1 MVNYRKWKGL
11 GSSLLFLTIVATQ
24 FQNCAPA
31 GPGITATGQDGGPS
45 ASLVDTIDDA
55 VTSTGLAFNEK
66 SIEIPGNEQDLQ
78 VHGSCHEDQDGATL
92 RWELTSEGNEL
103 MNDGFVDCKDGN
115 FTVALSDLAGMDCD
129 HEYLLEARL
138 GFGQA
143 GKVPLMIACE

>member
-66 SIEIPGNEQDLQ
+66 SIEIPVDVRLDILGILL
-78 VHGSCHEDQDGATL
+78 TL
-92 RWELTSEGNEL
+92 VSRYK
-103 MNDGFVDCKDGN
+103 F
-115 FTVALSDLAGMDCD
+115 
-129 HEYLLEARL
+129 
-138 GFGQA
+138 
-143 GKVPLMIACE
+143 